1 MRTTS
6 ICMTLALGLAIPGSA
21 MAGEE
26 GQRPAAAKSHWL
38 GKAEVEAKV
47 SAAGYTVKRM
57 RNGVGRYE
65 VRAKGKD
72 GKTITLFVSPW
83 TGEILGQDT
92 KWGGR

>member
-1 MRTTS
+1 MRTGLV
-6 ICMTLALGLAIPGSA
+6 CMTLAMALAMPGTA

-26 GQRPAAAKSHWL
+26 GQHPAAPKRQWL

-47 SAAGYTVKRM
+47 SAAGYTVKRT
-57 RNGVGRYE
+57 RNGIGRYE
-65 VRAKGKD
+65 IRAKGKN

-83 TGEILGQDT
+83 TGEIVGQDT